1 MPLDDKEQEILAEIE
16 RQFYEEDPQLAH
28 AVKNI
33 YRPGRVGV
41 RLSVVGV
48 VAGLAIVIGFFASNT
63 IVAFVGFA
71 LLVASATSL
80 VSSLRSRVWDDKD
93 AESEVEQPE

>member
-1 MPLDDKEQEILAEIE
+1 
-16 RQFYEEDPQLAH
+16 
-28 AVKNI
+28 
-33 YRPGRVGV
+33 
-41 RLSVVGV
+41 VGV